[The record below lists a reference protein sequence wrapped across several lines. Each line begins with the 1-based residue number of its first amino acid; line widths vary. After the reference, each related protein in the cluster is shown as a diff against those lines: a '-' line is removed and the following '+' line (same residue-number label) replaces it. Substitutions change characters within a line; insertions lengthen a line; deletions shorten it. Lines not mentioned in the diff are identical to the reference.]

1 MEVGYFGVGIGPTV
15 SAELVRTIATAAERL
30 GFSTVWAPEHVVL
43 PDHWE

>member
-30 GFSTVWAPEHVVL
+30 VSLLFGRQSTSCC
-43 PDHWE
+43 